1 MKIYVTDIGDSSV
14 GIQKLTIATLDLH
27 ESMIEVLE
35 DENEM
40 ENFKKE
46 FMALI
51 DKYCAPEVSYDV
63 YSDKDLEEEAKFE
76 EEMMKEYCSVDVT
89 ATSELFKD
97 EPKEPIY
104 KKIYDARITA
114 KAKLT
119 SQSREEFEERKRKA
133 DVSRFETYGITK
145 KDWKNYH
152 NSKEK

>member
-14 GIQKLTIATLDLH
+14 GIQELTIATLELDQN
-27 ESMIEVLE
+27 MVQVLE

-76 EEMMKEYCSVDVT
+76 EKMMKDYCQIDVT
-89 ATSELFKD
+89 ATLELFKD
-97 EPKEPIY
+97 EPKEPMY
-104 KKIYDARITA
+104 
-114 KAKLT
+114 
-119 SQSREEFEERKRKA
+119 
-133 DVSRFETYGITK
+133 
-145 KDWKNYH
+145 
-152 NSKEK
+152 KEKI